1 MLRTHRYG
9 SPRGHRTPRRCR
21 TPHTSG
27 MPLALALAAAL
38 SCLLTP
44 AAAQAAPAPVKQRT
58 LPARAAGGCAKDHWP
73 WGCLAECESG
83 RRWHANTGN
92 GYYGGLQFSQS
103 TWKAFGGLKFA
114 SRADLASR
122 EEQITVA
129 KKVLA
134 RQGWGSWPVCAA
146 RYRLEGRVLTARP
159 GRTLASIV
167 ELLGVHG
174 GLPGLYRSGDGMPGD
189 GPGPGHVDTG
199 APTVVPEDPDGG
211 GEPHRVRAEFGPPL
225 TDAPARPP
233 LR

>member
-1 MLRTHRYG
+1 
-9 SPRGHRTPRRCR
+9 
-21 TPHTSG
+21 
-27 MPLALALAAAL
+27 MPIALVVAAAL
-38 SCLLTP
+38 SGLLAP
-44 AAAQAAPAPVKQRT
+44 AAAQAAPASQHPHAVPERVS
-58 LPARAAGGCAKDHWP
+58 RDCAKDHWP

-83 RRWHANTGN
+83 RRWDANTGN
-92 GYYGGLQFSQS
+92 GYYGGLQFAQT

-114 SRADLASR
+114 ARADLATR

-134 RQGWGSWPVCAA
+134 EQGWNSWPVCSD

-174 GLPGLYRSGDGMPGD
+174 LLPGLDPSDDMSSGASDQAAPGAL
-189 GPGPGHVDTG
+189 PLTPQ
-199 APTVVPEDPDGG
+199 DPDGVL
-211 GEPHRVRAEFGPPL
+211 EPHRARAEFGPPL

-233 LR
+233 RR